1 MEKQHSTGPR
11 RLVSAFYW
19 EQHHKLQFLLWNLW
33 SIRYYQSGC
42 QNFLSLLQLKIGI
55 CCILTYLA
63 RASNICWSSVDSR
76 CLYHQPEWQNANR
89 HQHNP
94 SRIGALICPSLK
106 KPVAKFSYCL
116 RINPQELRW
125 HRRHLV
131 LGYLPHPK
139 RLIFRGLFKQFL
151 SLPIE

>member
-19 EQHHKLQFLLWNLW
+19 EQHQKLQFLLWNLW
-33 SIRYYQSGC
+33 SIRYYQSRC
-42 QNFLSLLQLKIGI
+42 QNFLSLLQLKNRD
-55 CCILTYLA
+55 LLHTYYPA
-63 RASNICWSSVDSR
+63 RASNSCWPSVDSR
-76 CLYHQPEWQNANR
+76 CLYHQPEQQNANR

-94 SRIGALICPSLK
+94 SSIGALICPSLK

-125 HRRHLV
+125 HWWHLV

-139 RLIFRGLFKQFL
+139 RPIFRGLFKQFL